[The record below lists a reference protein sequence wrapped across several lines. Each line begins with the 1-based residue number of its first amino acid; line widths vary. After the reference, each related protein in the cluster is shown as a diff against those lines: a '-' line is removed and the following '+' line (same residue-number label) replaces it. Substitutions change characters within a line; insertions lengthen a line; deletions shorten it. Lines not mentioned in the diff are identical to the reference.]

1 MGKNELESQNVRK
14 CESRFFRT
22 FSFSHL
28 LIGGVTAV
36 VLASVGVGEL
46 GGQRAAE
53 SKAKAAAPTAKASPQ
68 ARAAARADTAPTDTV
83 TPAAAIPGQ
92 PPLQAQAQQIV
103 RKVGGEWGVMAWSID
118 RGDALF
124 AINPNDVLIPASNNK
139 VFSSIWAL
147 AVLGPDYRFPTD
159 VLITGPIENGV
170 LRGDV
175 VIRGSGDPAFGY
187 PDFEDDPLQPLRTM
201 ALRLKERGVQSVEGS
216 VIGDPFV
223 FDTMLIGRK
232 WPGDTGGGS
241 AWYAPG
247 VSGLPYYR
255 NTIGIQAKP
264 NPGGGA
270 ALIELIPAV
279 NVIPV
284 VSQARTG
291 GGRAWAARTA
301 GEDTIYVN
309 GGVSGRGS
317 YIYRVGVSQPALLT
331 TDALRAALTEAGI
344 QVRGASKV
352 ARTPAGAKLVHR
364 HLSIPLSY
372 MMRKLNQ
379 ESDNFFAE
387 HVWKAAAA
395 KAIGEGSF
403 DRGGAAS
410 ALHFM
415 RSAGVPLGQLYQFD
429 GSGLSAFNRASP
441 NAMVRSLIY
450 AHRAPFSGAFH
461 GSLAMAG
468 DPKGTLRNL
477 FRGTPASGNLHA
489 KTGYINDVRTLSGYV
504 RAKNGELIAFSFLYN
519 GRGTSAA
526 RGVQTELGTL
536 LADFAR

>member
-1 MGKNELESQNVRK
+1 METMTGKSARVRK
-14 CESRFFRT
+14 CESAKVTSFALSHIRFWGVALVATALLAVRAFDGEGQATRSRT
-22 FSFSHL
+22 
-28 LIGGVTAV
+28 
-36 VLASVGVGEL
+36 
-46 GGQRAAE
+46 QPR
-53 SKAKAAAPTAKASPQ
+53 AKAAAPPAAQPQ
-68 ARAAARADTAPTDTV
+68 APAP
-83 TPAAAIPGQ
+83 AQPGV

-103 RKVGGEWGVMAWSID
+103 KKVGGNWGVMAWSID

-124 AINPNDVLIPASNNK
+124 AINANDVRIPASNNK

-147 AVLGPDYRFPTD
+147 AVLGADYRFPTD
-159 VLITGPIENGV
+159 VFITGPVENGV

-187 PDFEDDPLQPLRTM
+187 PDFEKDPMQPLRVM
-201 ALRLKERGVQSVEGS
+201 AQRLKERGIRSVEGS

-223 FDTMLIGRK
+223 FDTLLVGPK
-232 WPGDTGGGS
+232 WPNDTGGGS

-247 VSGLPYYR
+247 VSGLPYHR
-255 NTIGIQAKP
+255 NSIGIQAKP
-264 NPGGGA
+264 NPGGGP
-270 ALIELIPAV
+270 ALIQLIPAV
-279 NVIPV
+279 SVVPV

-291 GGRAWAARTA
+291 GGRAWAARAA
-301 GEDTIYVN
+301 GHDTIVVK

-317 YIYRVGVSQPALLT
+317 YIYQVGVSKPALLT

-344 QVRGASKV
+344 QVRGGSRIG
-352 ARTPAGAKLVHR
+352 RTPAGARLVHR

-372 MMRKLNQ
+372 MVSKLNH

-395 KAIGEGSF
+395 KVLGQGSF

-415 RSAGVPLGQLYQFD
+415 RNAGVPLGQLYQFD
-429 GSGLSAFNRASP
+429 GSGLSAYNRTSP
-441 NAMVRSLIY
+441 NAMVRSLVY
-450 AHRAPFSGAFH
+450 AHRSPFSKAFH
-461 GSLAMAG
+461 ESLAVAG
-468 DPKGTLRNL
+468 DREGTLRNL
-477 FRGTPASGNLHA
+477 FRGTAAAGNLHA

-536 LADFAR
+536 LADFVR